1 MIPRHHLRLTELGI
15 SEMELQDLN
24 FKYKY
29 KYKASQVVLEI
40 TMPEDHSTGDLR
52 DMHKIQ
58 QKKKSV
64 EGLSF
69 RDIEKERGKLRS
81 PT

>member
-24 FKYKY
+24 FKY

>member
-15 SEMELQDLN
+15 SEMKLQDLN
-24 FKYKY
+24 FKY

-52 DMHKIQ
+52 DMHKIY
-58 QKKKSV
+58 QKKIS
-64 EGLSF
+64 
-69 RDIEKERGKLRS
+69 
-81 PT
+81 